1 MLAEY
6 FWSRSEMMMMRLALV
21 LFLSFV
27 SPSPVLSRPLSPCL
41 SSFPVVRRSVSDL
54 SCYLSHCHPS
64 FHVLCLTVSGSFMF
78 FVSPS
83 PVLSRPSSR
92 CLSVACPLMF
102 FVSLSLVLSCLL
114 SLYCISCHFL
124 PNSQCVTLPF
134 LSFACLSHVLSSP
147 LSHCLSPVLSLS
159 LRTACLLSFHARNVC
174 LLLCISVLCSP
185 RLHIYMYSISLYPSF
200 HKYLYSLPPVFF
212 LLFALF
218 LPLTSLSLLPRESCL

>member
-124 PNSQCVTLPF
+124 PLTLNVSLY
-134 LSFACLSHVLSSP
+134 LSCPLFVCHTSFHLLCL
-147 LSHCLSPVLSLS
+147 
-159 LRTACLLSFHARNVC
+159 TACLPFFPCHFGLPVYCPFTPVMSVFCFAFLSYVPPAFIFICTVYP
-174 LLLCISVLCSP
+174 CIQAFTN
-185 RLHIYMYSISLYPSF
+185 IFTLYPLFSSS
-200 HKYLYSLPPVFF
+200 SLPSFSP
-212 LLFALF
+212 
-218 LPLTSLSLLPRESCL
+218 